1 MNLVPPLRTAR
12 IRPKWVRNSS
22 ISSRSGASM
31 RGKAN
36 SAALIATMVSSL
48 GWCLELV
55 GQAFLVAECHAADA
69 VAVGA
74 RREADRG
81 ARRGHLDHLVGEAAD
96 TGHLDVDRIARFERA
111 RVGGRAGQQDVTGQ
125 EGHMACQVGDQVA
138 AVEDLLA
145 DRAFLD

>member
-1 MNLVPPLRTAR
+1 M
-12 IRPKWVRNSS
+12 PKWVRNSS

-55 GQAFLVAECHAADA
+55 GQAFFVAERHAAHA

-74 RREADRG
+74 GREADRG
-81 ARRGHLDHLVGEAAD
+81 ARRGHLDHLVGGAAGPRHPD
-96 TGHLDVDRIARFERA
+96 IH
-111 RVGGRAGQQDVTGQ
+111 RVAPPGRAGG
-125 EGHMACQVGDQVA
+125 GG
-138 AVEDLLA
+138 
-145 DRAFLD
+145 RGG